1 MEPMHRLSGEQ
12 LRERLASLQT
22 ALQGESDE
30 VRQLLHN
37 LQVHQIELEMQNR
50 ELREAHDELEAT
62 RDRYADLYDF
72 APVGYASFDARG
84 RVLDLNLSAAELLGQ
99 ERRGVIGQS
108 FAGYLAPGQST
119 LFFCHLQAVFGS
131 TRRQAAEVTLRDRGR
146 GPIEVRLESIA
157 AGRGEAHERTSRSA
171 LIDVTPLNR
180 SQQALR
186 ESEARY
192 RREAAELE
200 AIYRSAPVGLAVL
213 DTGLRYLRVND
224 CLAAMNGLPA
234 AEHLGRRVTDVVPV
248 LAEQA
253 VPGLLRVLAT
263 GEPILNVEIDGE
275 TAAQPGVRRD
285 WVEHWH
291 PLTDE
296 AGRVVAINV
305 VTEEVT
311 ERKRMEEAR
320 RDEEELRRQNEK
332 LQQFASLVAHD
343 LKAPLRAV
351 DAISGALEE
360 DESGRLSE
368 TGRDQLHLLR
378 ERVRRMSELIGGLLD
393 YARAGRSG
401 GEVGEVDTSALVAEV
416 LQSRGVPEGFTV
428 SVAPDMPR
436 LYTERA
442 PLQQV
447 FANLLDNAL
456 KYHERPDGHVWVS
469 VRDAGDYCEFEV
481 ADDGPGIPP
490 EYHDRIFQML
500 QRGPAPKEREGT
512 GIGLAVVKRLVE
524 GVGGHIG
531 LESAPGGGS
540 TFRFSWPKVVHTPA
554 A

>member
-1 MEPMHRLSGEQ
+1 MESMHRLSEEQ
-12 LRERLASLQT
+12 LRERLASLQV

-30 VRQLLHN
+30 VRQMLHN

-50 ELREAHDELEAT
+50 ELREAHDELEAA

-72 APVGYASFDARG
+72 APVGYASFDGRG
-84 RVLDLNLSAAELLGQ
+84 RILDLNLSAAELLGQ

-108 FAGYLAPGQST
+108 FTSYLAPGQST
-119 LFFCHLQAVFGS
+119 LFFSHLQAVFGS
-131 TRRQAAEVTLRDRGR
+131 THRQAAEVTLRGR
-146 GPIEVRLESIA
+146 DGPVEVRLESIA
-157 AGRGEAHERTSRSA
+157 AGRGKVHERTSRSA
-171 LIDVTPLNR
+171 LINVTPLNR
-180 SQQALR
+180 SQLALR

-213 DTGLRYLRVND
+213 DTELRYLRVND

-234 AEHLGRRVTDVVPV
+234 AEHLGRRVTDVVPA

-253 VPGLLRVLAT
+253 VPGLRHVLAT
-263 GEPILNVEIDGE
+263 GEPILNVEIGGE

-291 PLTDE
+291 PLTDDAE
-296 AGRVVAINV
+296 RVVAVNV

-320 RDEEELRRQNEK
+320 RDKEELRRQNEK

-343 LKAPLRAV
+343 LKTPLRAV
-351 DAISGALEE
+351 DAMSGALEE
-360 DESGRLSE
+360 DEGGRLSE
-368 TGRDQLHLLR
+368 TGRGQLHLLR

-393 YARAGRSG
+393 YARAGHSG
-401 GEVGEVDTSALVAEV
+401 GEVGEVDTAALVAEV
-416 LQSRGVPEGFTV
+416 LQVCDVPAGFTV
-428 SVAPDMPR
+428 SVPPDMPR
-436 LYTERA
+436 LYAERP

-447 FANLLDNAL
+447 FANLVDNAL
-456 KYHERPDGHVWVS
+456 KYHDRADGHVWVS
-469 VRDAGDYCEFEV
+469 VREAGEYYEFEV

-490 EYHDRIFQML
+490 EYHDRVFQML

-531 LESAPGGGS
+531 LESVPGRGS

-554 A
+554 G

>member
-12 LRERLASLQT
+12 LKERLASLQV

-50 ELREAHDELEAT
+50 ELREAHDELEAA

-72 APVGYASFDARG
+72 APVGYVSFDRRG
-84 RVLDLNLSAAELLGQ
+84 RVLDLNLTAAEMLGQ
-99 ERRGVIGQS
+99 ERRGVLGQS
-108 FAGYLAPGQST
+108 FTSYLAPGQST
-119 LFFCHLQAVFGS
+119 RLFSHLQAVFDS
-131 TRRQAAEVTLRDRGR
+131 TQRQAVEVTLKDRR
-146 GPIEVRLESIA
+146 GAPIEVRMESIA
-157 AGRGEAHERTSRSA
+157 GGRGEAHTRSSRTA
-171 LIDVTPLNR
+171 LIDVTPLKR
-180 SQQALR
+180 SELALR

-213 DTGLRYLRVND
+213 DAELRYLRVND

-234 AEHLGRRVTDVVPV
+234 AEHLGRRVAEVVPA
-248 LAEQA
+248 LAGQV
-253 VPGLLRVLAT
+253 VPGLRRLIAT
-263 GEPILNVEIDGE
+263 GEPVDNVEISGE

-291 PLTDE
+291 PLTDD
-296 AGRVVAINV
+296 AGRVVAVNV
-305 VTEEVT
+305 VTVEVT

-320 RDEEELRRQNEK
+320 RNEEELRRQNEK

-351 DAISGALEE
+351 DAMSGALEE
-360 DESGRLSE
+360 DEGGRLSAA
-368 TGRDQLHLLR
+368 GCDQLRLLR
-378 ERVRRMSELIGGLLD
+378 ERVRRMSELIGGLLE

-401 GEVGEVDTSALVAEV
+401 GEVGEVDTAALVAEV
-416 LQSRGVPEGFTV
+416 LQARGVPTGFTV
-428 SVAPDMPR
+428 SVAPDMPC
-436 LYTERA
+436 LHAERA
-442 PLQQV
+442 PLRQV
-447 FANLLDNAL
+447 FANLLENAL
-456 KYHERPDGHVWVS
+456 KYHDRPDGHVWVS
-469 VRDAGDYCEFEV
+469 AREVGEYYEFAV

-490 EYHDRIFQML
+490 EYHERVFQML

-531 LESAPGGGS
+531 LESAPGRGS

-554 A
+554 E